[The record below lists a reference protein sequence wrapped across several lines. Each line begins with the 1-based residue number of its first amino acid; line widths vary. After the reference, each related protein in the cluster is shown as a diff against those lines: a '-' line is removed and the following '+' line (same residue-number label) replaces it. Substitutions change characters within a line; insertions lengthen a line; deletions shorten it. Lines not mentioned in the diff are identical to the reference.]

1 MDDPA
6 KTTPWFIHLAE
17 LVALIAFVWV
27 GLTEG
32 IVRAVGFIGISIISG
47 ALVLLVVAVR
57 EAILRRYRG

>member
-17 LVALIAFVWV
+17 LVTLIAFVWIA
-27 GLTEG
+27 LTEG
-32 IVRAVGFIGISIISG
+32 ILRAVGFIGICIISG